1 MGDYAFLCVYAIF
14 LVGKVVVGIFTHAA
28 SDLID
33 PQFVVQFVRHLEFL
47 HATFLI
53 WKSLWQVAK
62 LHCNLTHPDSW
73 FVEILKYESQK
84 LQVGQIL
91 SISLNRM
98 SQFIFGFPW
107 KIYSGFKHMIYV

>member
-1 MGDYAFLCVYAIF
+1 MHNWGSSLWFTGSQTLPSGFRCWGMAGLGDYACLCVYAIF
-14 LVGKVVVGIFTHAA
+14 LVGKVVVSMFTHAA

-53 WKSLWQVAK
+53 CRSLWQVAK

-84 LQVGQIL
+84 LQVG
-91 SISLNRM
+91 
-98 SQFIFGFPW
+98 
-107 KIYSGFKHMIYV
+107 